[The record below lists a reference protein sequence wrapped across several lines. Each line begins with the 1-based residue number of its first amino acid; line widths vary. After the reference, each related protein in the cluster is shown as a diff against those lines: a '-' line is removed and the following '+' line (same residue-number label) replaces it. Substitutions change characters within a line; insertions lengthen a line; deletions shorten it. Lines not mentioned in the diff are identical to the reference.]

1 MIRSCIA
8 LLLLLASQSAFSADN
23 PDIRVLMTAEEFAA
37 AGLDR
42 LSDDQLDAINS
53 WLVRYTAQ
61 DAEEM
66 LKNSPAVIELDNE
79 DIRSQIDGQFN
90 GWNGPTRFTLKNGQ
104 IWETRST
111 RRYEYSAIDPEVVIT
126 TNWMGISRMRI
137 VGTGQAINVRRVQ

>member
-1 MIRSCIA
+1 MFRFSVILILLFATPLA
-8 LLLLLASQSAFSADN
+8 LSADN
-23 PDIRVLMTAEEFAA
+23 PDIRQLMTDQEFAA

-42 LSDDQLDAINS
+42 LSSDEIEAINN
-53 WLVRYTAQ
+53 WLIRYTAQ

-79 DIRSQIDGQFN
+79 DIHSRIDGQFS
-90 GWNGPTRFTLKNGQ
+90 GWNGPTRFILKNGQ

-111 RRYEYSAIDPEVVIT
+111 RRYSYSAVDPEVVIT

-137 VGTGQAINVRRVQ
+137 VETGQAINVRRVQ